1 MPLDPLRTHPLCL
14 ADGAAHP
21 DMVHL
26 NRVIDHPNITVG
38 DFTYA
43 NDFDPPG
50 DWAARLAPY
59 LYPGAPERL
68 VIGRF
73 CQIAHGVRF
82 ITASANHD
90 MRGLTSYPFPV
101 FEPASRAAHVAGLG
115 PLPDTVI
122 GHDVW
127 IGHGALILPGARIG
141 HGAIVGA
148 GAVVAGEV
156 APFTIVGGNPARP
169 IRPRHA
175 PDVAATLLRI
185 GWWDWSVGRI
195 EAAIPALLAGDLAA
209 LVALGAAGEAEE
221 RTESLDLP
229 RRLP

>member
-1 MPLDPLRTHPLCL
+1 MPLDPLRTHPLRF
-14 ADGAAHP
+14 ADGTTHP

-26 NRVIDHPNITVG
+26 NRVIDHPNITIG

-43 NDFDPPG
+43 NDFAPPT

-90 MRGLTSYPFPV
+90 MTGLTTYPFPV
-101 FEPASRAAHVAGLG
+101 FDPALIEGYKATFTG
-115 PLPDTVI
+115 LPDTVI

-127 IGHGALILPGARIG
+127 IGHGVIILPGCRKVGDGAVIAA
-141 HGAIVGA
+141 GAIVTVSVVSQLQMPDGSVSGRPSIAGGGA
-148 GAVVAGEV
+148 NN
-156 APFTIVGGNPARP
+156 VGGSMTFDTANIGARP
-169 IRPRHA
+169 KRL
-175 PDVAATLLRI
+175 VAASASAR
-185 GWWDWSVGRI
+185 
-195 EAAIPALLAGDLAA
+195 PA
-209 LVALGAAGEAEE
+209 
-221 RTESLDLP
+221 T
-229 RRLP
+229 

>member
-1 MPLDPLRTHPLCL
+1 MPLDPSRTHPLGF
-14 ADGAAHP
+14 ADGTSHP
-21 DMVHL
+21 NMVHL

-43 NDFDPPG
+43 NDFDPPT

-90 MRGLTSYPFPV
+90 MAGLTTYPFPV
-101 FEPASRAAHVAGLG
+101 FDAASRAAYTGALG
-115 PLPDTVI
+115 ALPDTVV

-141 HGAIVGA
+141 HGTIIGA
-148 GAVVAGEV
+148 GAVVTGKV
-156 APFTIVGGNPARP
+156 APYTIVAGNPART
-169 IRPRHA
+169 IRPRFPA
-175 PDVAATLLRI
+175 GTVATLLRLA
-185 GWWDWSVGRI
+185 WWDWPTDRI
-195 EAAIPALLAGDLAA
+195 EAAVPALLSGDPDALAR
-209 LVALGAAGEAEE
+209 LAE
-221 RTESLDLP
+221 RDHGDP
-229 RRLP
+229 HRGP